1 MQMQMRMQMQMS
13 TPRRYSGLRLSRVA
27 GVPSHMATDAE
38 TRELFVSDTFNRRIQ
53 VFTLDGVY
61 VRQFGYEG
69 EGLGAFSQPHGM
81 AAALGYLLV
90 ADFTGRCVHVFRPN
104 GTAVQRRE
112 LPGRSTDVYSG
123 PSASGAVY
131 AVDNEHGEIH
141 VMALNGA
148 VEGVRRGDDSDISTK
163 SEL

>member
-1 MQMQMRMQMQMS
+1 
-13 TPRRYSGLRLSRVA
+13 
-27 GVPSHMATDAE
+27 
-38 TRELFVSDTFNRRIQ
+38 
-53 VFTLDGVY
+53 
-61 VRQFGYEG
+61 
-69 EGLGAFSQPHGM
+69 M

-90 ADFTGRCVHVFRPN
+90 ADFTGRCVHVFHPN

-112 LPGRSTDVYSG
+112 LPGRSTDVYGG
-123 PSASGAVY
+123 PSASRAVY

-141 VMALNGA
+141 VIALNVKGA